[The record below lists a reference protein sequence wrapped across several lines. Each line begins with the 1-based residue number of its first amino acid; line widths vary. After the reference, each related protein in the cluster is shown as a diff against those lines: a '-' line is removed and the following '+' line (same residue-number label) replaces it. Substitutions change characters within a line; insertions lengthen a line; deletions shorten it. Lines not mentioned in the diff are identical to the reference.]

1 MALVFFVGKKNGRK
15 HIVQDYWYLNE
26 QTIKNNYPLPWIS
39 DIVENISMKKA
50 FTKLDLQYS
59 YNNIR
64 IKKRD
69 KQKVVFTISK
79 RFFEPTVMFFE
90 LTNSLAMF
98 QTMINEIL
106 QNLINTKE
114 VASFTNNIIVGIEEI
129 EGYDEIVE
137 EVIKW
142 LAENNLY
149 MKLEKYKQKVSVIEH
164 FGH

>member
-1 MALVFFVGKKNGRK
+1 
-15 HIVQDYWYLNE
+15 
-26 QTIKNNYPLPWIS
+26 
-39 DIVENISMKKA
+39 
-50 FTKLDLQYS
+50 
-59 YNNIR
+59 
-64 IKKRD
+64 
-69 KQKVVFTISK
+69 
-79 RFFEPTVMFFE
+79 MFFE

-149 MKLEKYKQKVSVIEH
+149 MKLEKNKQKVSVIEH